1 VKDKR
6 KGREETERTSFNGS
20 TLSLDES
27 DLLAEQQLNGF
38 DAFRDRANRLNMP
51 HQFDSPVSSMSDLS
65 DMKTT
70 DTQPTSG
77 DLRSTNYPR
86 NLKQRYVLRSRDQH
100 DNGGD
105 KIPPWKPSGS
115 AVRHCT
121 GAIPSVPALPRHSQK
136 GSKKDRLV
144 KSGEKEKDGQQL
156 ETVALDDCMTT
167 NVSGDGENGH
177 DELAALM
184 DSPNVHVEKQ
194 DLASQIS
201 VLLKQELNS
210 ASLSSTQTVESLH
223 QQAMA
228 EKTRQRATEETELLY
243 LQFISDVTTDI
254 LTRGIY
260 SNQAL
265 QLLFQSHV
273 EKRKREL
280 DEHIL
285 YKKLD
290 QLKLD
295 LGFQ

>member
-1 VKDKR
+1 MSNA
-6 KGREETERTSFNGS
+6 TC
-20 TLSLDES
+20 TLSS
-27 DLLAEQQLNGF
+27 
-38 DAFRDRANRLNMP
+38 
-51 HQFDSPVSSMSDLS
+51 
-65 DMKTT
+65 
-70 DTQPTSG
+70 
-77 DLRSTNYPR
+77 
-86 NLKQRYVLRSRDQH
+86 
-100 DNGGD
+100 
-105 KIPPWKPSGS
+105 
-115 AVRHCT
+115 
-121 GAIPSVPALPRHSQK
+121 
-136 GSKKDRLV
+136 LV
-144 KSGEKEKDGQQL
+144 
-156 ETVALDDCMTT
+156 
-167 NVSGDGENGH
+167 
-177 DELAALM
+177 
-184 DSPNVHVEKQ
+184 
-194 DLASQIS
+194 
-201 VLLKQELNS
+201 
-210 ASLSSTQTVESLH
+210 STQTVESLH